1 MNMDVQAIDPGQIA
15 AAVSSPP
22 ANGTFPAAH
31 AGTPAPEAAAHAAA
45 PGTLP
50 AHKPP
55 ASDETLHRALSHLV
69 GGGSNV
75 TVQFRVSHG
84 PNEIV
89 TVFKNVDTGEV
100 ISEFP
105 AQSMVLIAQF
115 FNKLAG
121 AVLDRTA

>member
-22 ANGTFPAAH
+22 AGGAFPAAH
-31 AGTPAPEAAAHAAA
+31 TGTPAPEAAAHAAPA
-45 PGTLP
+45 GTLP
-50 AHKPP
+50 AHKAP
-55 ASDETLHRALSHLV
+55 APDETLHRALSHLV